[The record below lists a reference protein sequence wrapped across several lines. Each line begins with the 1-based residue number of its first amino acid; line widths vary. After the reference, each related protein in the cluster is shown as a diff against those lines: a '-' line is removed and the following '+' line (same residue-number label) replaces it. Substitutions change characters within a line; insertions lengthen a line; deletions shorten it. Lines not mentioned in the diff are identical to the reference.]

1 MFLLCLNFSPDN
13 KILDQS
19 KLNAFADN
27 NLKVIQMA
35 EYVLDKIEN
44 IVGKEENAGYQHFLL
59 FQQCFQKAISLG
71 LLEVGIVWKGVND
84 DTYSNIKYL
93 NNNSCF

>member
-59 FQQCFQKAISLG
+59 LLQCFQKAISLG
-71 LLEVGIVWKGVND
+71 LLEVGIVW
-84 DTYSNIKYL
+84 
-93 NNNSCF
+93 